1 MLAIIP
7 ENQIINWKIKFGTA
21 NKKPK
26 NGNILTII
34 TRAKTIMYAAEKS
47 GTQIRFVSHEKKEI
61 LPKYIA
67 STGDIAKVVHIS
79 MASAAD
85 SLFGILHLFVKNF
98 ESGCAKMPMA
108 ITLRK
113 LIKKPAS

>member
-61 LPKYIA
+61 FPK
-67 STGDIAKVVHIS
+67 
-79 MASAAD
+79 
-85 SLFGILHLFVKNF
+85 
-98 ESGCAKMPMA
+98 
-108 ITLRK
+108 
-113 LIKKPAS
+113 